1 MGGALQSRLAV
12 ADRCSLAEDD
22 ARIIAKKR
30 NTHGPNNRTMETAA
44 PAPEKNRFRIYFASP
59 VEPGEGISLKAYLAG
74 KVNAE
79 GHAED
84 VEEVGEADGEVEGE
98 EQEDDDAA
106 VAENVDEAAYHEE
119 QPEEA
124 EEDGQGVEQSVQGDI
139 GNDGEENHDEDAPV
153 GEEGEHVDEAEPA
166 LEETAAE
173 TVEEDLEEEQDQHDD
188 TETADAVEGE
198 RQEQEE
204 LGDVSMITAEGE
216 ENGGE
221 QPEEAAGDAKA
232 EPDASV
238 DVPVTET
245 QESAPTHE
253 EHVAQAESV
262 KDVDGAAAKAQKV
275 ELKVSAENTSAA
287 YGARS
292 SRQAPVTPSGPLAH
306 SLTDRPFRRS
316 PSAPPTSRDVPVPTP
331 NRLSILFADGTRR
344 LVLDAAVVESVQI
357 HRKRGMIKVRIGGFK
372 QAVHEKQVES
382 LAKKTGEMNV
392 AVSGTEAT
400 TDEAEHGSKA
410 MEGREL
416 ETVEETGKPKS
427 PVKGILV
434 RFWTAWPFT
443 SADRFTVSCSAIS

>member
-1 MGGALQSRLAV
+1 M
-12 ADRCSLAEDD
+12 SLAEDD

-30 NTHGPNNRTMETAA
+30 NTHGPNNRTLETAA
-44 PAPEKNRFRIYFASP
+44 SAPEKNRFRIYFASP

-79 GHAED
+79 GHEEEVEV
-84 VEEVGEADGEVEGE
+84 VEEADDEVEGE
-98 EQEDDDAA
+98 EQEEDD
-106 VAENVDEAAYHEE
+106 AENVDDAAYHEE
-119 QPEEA
+119 QPEDA

-139 GNDGEENHDEDAPV
+139 GNADEENHDEDAPA
-153 GEEGEHVDEAEPA
+153 GEDEEHIGEAESA
-166 LEETAAE
+166 LEEIAAE
-173 TVEEDLEEEQDQHDD
+173 TVEEDPEQEHSQHND

-221 QPEEAAGDAKA
+221 QPEEADGDAKA

-245 QESAPTHE
+245 QEPAPTQE
-253 EHVAQAESV
+253 EQVAQAESV
-262 KDVDGAAAKAQKV
+262 KDADGAVAKAQKV

-316 PSAPPTSRDVPVPTP
+316 PSAPPTSCDVPVPTP

-392 AVSGTEAT
+392 AVSGTEAK

-410 MEGREL
+410 MEAHEQ
-416 ETVEETGKPKS
+416 ETAEETGKPKS

-434 RFWTAWPFT
+434 RFWTALPFT
-443 SADRFTVSCSAIS
+443 SADRFTVSCSLPSFEHSWNH